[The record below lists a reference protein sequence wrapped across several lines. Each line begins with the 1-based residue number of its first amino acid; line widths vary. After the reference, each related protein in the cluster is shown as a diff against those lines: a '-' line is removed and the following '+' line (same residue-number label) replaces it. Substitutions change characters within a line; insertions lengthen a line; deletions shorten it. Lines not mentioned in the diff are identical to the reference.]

1 MSCNVFSTR
10 TWCRRQR
17 VHARASSTRAKNT
30 SARRSRDKKKTL
42 FTRYPERGTSVAK
55 SKLNA
60 VSRARDRYVY
70 LVPSQTMV
78 HELEKKTSRM
88 VFNFNPSSI
97 VTKRLIIKSFH
108 SGTTLAQYTT
118 AYVVY
123 WFFTRYTYTLAIP
136 NVQRYSNFTNIYNH
150 DQNSNEM
157 WNHDIQWSL
166 WNLKKFCTTRVI
178 LINVQVIETVSWLTV
193 DCTYIQ

>member
-1 MSCNVFSTR
+1 M
-10 TWCRRQR
+10 QR
-17 VHARASSTRAKNT
+17 VFYAHVVQKTACARASFFYACKKHVGTEKQRQ
-30 SARRSRDKKKTL
+30 KKTL

-55 SKLNA
+55 SKLNV
-60 VSRARDRYVY
+60 VSQARDRYVY
-70 LVPSQTMV
+70 LVLSQTMV

-97 VTKRLIIKSFH
+97 VTKRLIIKSKCFH
-108 SGTTLAQYTT
+108 SGTALAQYTT

-123 WFFTRYTYTLAIP
+123 WFFTRYTYTLAP

-157 WNHDIQWSL
+157 RNHDIQWSL
-166 WNLKKFCTTRVI
+166 
-178 LINVQVIETVSWLTV
+178 
-193 DCTYIQ
+193 